1 MMMALEPALLAMMTQ
16 TVQHAALS
24 GRDAYGAPLY
34 AAASGYAARVVGTHR
49 RLRDAAGSETVA
61 RHVAYVAMS
70 GTIGPEDRLTLP
82 DGSTPPVLQVD
93 QFTDETGGVHHT
105 RILFG

>member
-1 MMMALEPALLAMMTQ
+1 MEPELLSLLTQ

-24 GRDAYGAPLY
+24 GRDAYGQPLY
-34 AAASGYAARVVGTHR
+34 AAASGYAARIVGTHR
-49 RLRDAAGSETVA
+49 RLRDAAGSEKVA

-70 GTIGPEDRLTLP
+70 GTIGPEDRVALP

-93 QFTDETGGVHHT
+93 QFPDETGAVHHT
-105 RILFG
+105 RVWFG